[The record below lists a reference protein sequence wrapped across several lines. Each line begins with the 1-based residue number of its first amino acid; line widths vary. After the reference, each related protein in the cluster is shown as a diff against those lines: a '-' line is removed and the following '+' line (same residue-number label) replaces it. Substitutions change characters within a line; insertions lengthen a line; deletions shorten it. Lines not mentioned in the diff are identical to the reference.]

1 MESHKIHVPN
11 HQPDRTLDH
20 FLWIRPCGF
29 KQPPKAD
36 AKSGKS
42 EHIYHWGVTI
52 GKGLQYPNLS
62 HDIHIQVGIILL
74 NFVGSI
80 TIAID
85 GSIPAEVMMIWW
97 SIIIA
102 PNYS

>member
-1 MESHKIHVPN
+1 MDSTLRIQATPQKLTPN
-11 HQPDRTLDH
+11 RANLNTI
-20 FLWIRPCGF
+20 F
-29 KQPPKAD
+29 
-36 AKSGKS
+36 
-42 EHIYHWGVTI
+42 HWGVTI

-62 HDIHIQVGIILL
+62 HDIPIQVGIIPL

-85 GSIPAEVMMIWW
+85 GSIPAELVMIWW